1 MQQLEYRPQPDQQAN
16 RGGAPRSQVILIVAL
31 LLFSVA
37 GLASGFSVGALTRTQ
52 HNNQNNTQPVTSIQP
67 PTKQQVT
74 PQVTKTVDL
83 IAVGIGCP
91 KPITPIPSA
100 AQIADSTTTYT
111 VEAQIVDKSIE
122 KKSACGI
129 GKALKAPGITCKIW
143 ITKDQDSLRHLKET
157 SNKLLTDLNKLPDAF
172 PHENTNTLLFN
183 GSSQVQNCNPN
194 GTTNWKYSIAS
205 NTDPGTYFIAV
216 LADWKGILQNWAW
229 IQINI
234 MKAN

>member
-52 HNNQNNTQPVTSIQP
+52 QAKQNNAQTMPAIQP
-67 PTKQQVT
+67 QAKQT
-74 PQVTKTVDL
+74 AIPQATKTVDL
-83 IAVGIGCP
+83 MAVGIGCP

-100 AQIADSTTTYT
+100 IQKADNTTTYT
-111 VEAQIVDKSIE
+111 LEAQIVDKSIE
-122 KKSACGI
+122 KQSACGQ
-129 GKALKAPGITCKIW
+129 GKALKVSGITCKIW
-143 ITKDQDSLRHLKET
+143 ITKDQDSLRNLKQT
-157 SNKLLTDLNKLPDAF
+157 SNKLLTDIKKLQGAF
-172 PHENTNTLLFN
+172 PHEKTNTLLFN
-183 GSSQVQNCNPN
+183 GNSQVQNCNPN

-229 IQINI
+229 IQITV